1 MEIATAVES
10 RALWT
15 AKCDTDV
22 KATLVSR
29 AFSLQH
35 VNIWTLGGDDDA
47 YPPMDPTNALN
58 APEAPTETSPATA
71 VHHSLV
77 TATGEQCPSCG
88 NSVAADQRYC
98 LHCGQR
104 CGEPRLPFMNA
115 VTFMDAMKQPKP
127 AAAAPPAKP
136 KRRGVSANTALIAG
150 VGTLILAMGVGVL
163 IGRSGNNSTAA
174 TPAAAQIIKVPAGG
188 ETESATASTGKASGG
203 NGAAKAKSKKPST
216 TTQKKEAETQKGAE
230 EVLKPSAGVK
240 LPPATVKPGS
250 SCPAGT
256 AGCKGGEF
264 TGEYF
269 GE

>member
-1 MEIATAVES
+1 
-10 RALWT
+10 
-15 AKCDTDV
+15 
-22 KATLVSR
+22 
-29 AFSLQH
+29 
-35 VNIWTLGGDDDA
+35 
-47 YPPMDPTNALN
+47 
-58 APEAPTETSPATA
+58 
-71 VHHSLV
+71 
-77 TATGEQCPSCG
+77 
-88 NSVAADQRYC
+88 VAADQRYC

-115 VTFMDAMKQPKP
+115 VTFMDAMKQPKA

-136 KRRGVSANTALIAG
+136 KRRGVSPNAALIAG

-163 IGRSGNNSTAA
+163 IGRSGDHSTTSA
-174 TPAAAQIIKVPAGG
+174 PAAAQIIKVPAGG
-188 ETESATASTGKASGG
+188 EAEASTASTGKAAGG
-203 NGAAKAKSKKPST
+203 NGAAKANSKKSNPT
-216 TTQKKEAETQKGAE
+216 ALKKEAETQKGAE

-264 TGEYF
+264 TGDYF

>member
-1 MEIATAVES
+1 MEQ
-10 RALWT
+10 
-15 AKCDTDV
+15 TD
-22 KATLVSR
+22 
-29 AFSLQH
+29 
-35 VNIWTLGGDDDA
+35 
-47 YPPMDPTNALN
+47 ALN
-58 APEAPTETSPATA
+58 APAVPNGASSTTE

-88 NSVAADQRYC
+88 TSVAADQRYC

-115 VTFMDAMKQPKP
+115 VTFMDAMKQTKSTAATPPVKP
-127 AAAAPPAKP
+127 T
-136 KRRGVSANTALIAG
+136 RRGVSANAALIAG

-163 IGRSGNNSTAA
+163 IGRSGNNSTTA

-188 ETESATASTGKASGG
+188 GAETATASSGKASSGS
-203 NGAAKAKSKKPST
+203 GAAKAKSKKSNPT
-216 TTQKKEAETQKGAE
+216 ALKKEAETQKGAE

-240 LPPATVKPGS
+240 LPPATVEPGS